1 MALPRRAFLFSV
13 IGFRLQGMKGIYIDE
28 EQARVIDE
36 HYALVYAP
44 RRSRNRFAENTVQIV
59 ESEQVARQQA
69 NPEKKIYAAKVV
81 GPSRSS
87 EGLRVF
93 YLSDWLE

>member
-1 MALPRRAFLFSV
+1 
-13 IGFRLQGMKGIYIDE
+13 MKGIYIDE
-28 EQARVIDE
+28 EEARVIDE
-36 HYALVYAP
+36 HFAVVYAP

-59 ESEQVARQQA
+59 DSEQAARDQA
-69 NPEKKIYAAKVV
+69 DPDNKIYAAKVV

-87 EGLRVF
+87 EGLRVY

>member
-1 MALPRRAFLFSV
+1 
-13 IGFRLQGMKGIYIDE
+13 MKGIYIDE

-36 HYALVYAP
+36 HFAVVYAP
-44 RRSRNRFAENTVQIV
+44 RRNRNRFAENTVQIMV
-59 ESEQVARQQA
+59 SEQTAREQA
-69 NPEKKIYAAKVV
+69 NPDKKMYAAKVV

>member
-1 MALPRRAFLFSV
+1 
-13 IGFRLQGMKGIYIDE
+13 MKGIYIDE
-28 EQARVIDE
+28 EDARVIDE

-44 RRSRNRFAENTVQIV
+44 RRSRNRFAENTVTVV
-59 ESEQVARQQA
+59 ESEQAAREQA
-69 NPEKKIYAAKVV
+69 NPDKNIYAAKVV

-87 EGLRVF
+87 EGLRVY

>member
-1 MALPRRAFLFSV
+1 
-13 IGFRLQGMKGIYIDE
+13 MKGIYIDE
-28 EQARVIDE
+28 ENARVIDE
-36 HYALVYAP
+36 HYAVVYAP

-59 ESEQVARQQA
+59 DSEQAAREQA
-69 NPEKKIYAAKVV
+69 DPDKKTYAAKVV

-93 YLSDWLE
+93 YLSAWLE

>member
-1 MALPRRAFLFSV
+1 
-13 IGFRLQGMKGIYIDE
+13 MKGIYIDDE
-28 EQARVIDE
+28 NARVIDE
-36 HYALVYAP
+36 HYAVVYAP

-59 ESEQVARQQA
+59 ESEQAAREQA